1 VSKEKTTSKRN
12 ARVLAQVNRHRKRF
26 AETFLVALTTKGP
39 TKSTPQQAKH
49 RSEYPSLSSG
59 GVAMICSPL
68 RSLWSLQT
76 LPFGFHR
83 SLRGYGDLDHGCTQ
97 QPVLK
102 CDVSLV
108 RKLGS

>member
-1 VSKEKTTSKRN
+1 MTTSKRN

-26 AETFLVALTTKGP
+26 AETFLVNLTTKGP

-49 RSEYPSLSSG
+49 RSEDPSLSSG

-83 SLRGYGDLDHGCTQ
+83 LISSLPLIIQTIVAIIEG
-97 QPVLK
+97 
-102 CDVSLV
+102 
-108 RKLGS
+108 